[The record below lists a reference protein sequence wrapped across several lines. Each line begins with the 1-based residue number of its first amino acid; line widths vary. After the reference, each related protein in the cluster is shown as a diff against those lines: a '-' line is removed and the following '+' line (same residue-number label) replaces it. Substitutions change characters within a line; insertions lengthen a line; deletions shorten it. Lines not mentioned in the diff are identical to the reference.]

1 MLISVF
7 GFAFECSFPEP
18 WKFMR
23 NECINRVAFYTFV
36 EIFNIVLDSALA
48 LLPSFIIAGL
58 QVATRRKCVTISF
71 FMTRFL

>member
-1 MLISVF
+1 
-7 GFAFECSFPEP
+7 
-18 WKFMR
+18 MR